1 MFRQI
6 KHIFFVGFFLS
17 ASAQASINFEKTKQE
32 YMSVL
37 DKPYVLLP
45 HKGSFLYPISYNASP
60 NQEVYESLLTVDEKD
75 KNRGDF
81 NRHLEAEFQISF
93 LVLANKNFLETDYYL
108 FFGYT
113 HHSWWQVYND
123 DWSRPFRETNYEPEL
138 FGRKIFN
145 SPVNLGIGK
154 MIMMDLGYVH
164 ESNGQIQELSRSW
177 NRFFIRS
184 YFLYEN
190 FAANISLWAKIPEKD
205 ENSDNKD
212 IQDFR
217 GLGEINLIGV
227 KSFNR
232 FKLRLSPGF
241 TNFGYELNYSIPWR
255 EGLRLSVR
263 IGQGYGLSLQDYNHE
278 TNRIS
283 LGVELAHFL

>member
-1 MFRQI
+1 
-6 KHIFFVGFFLS
+6 
-17 ASAQASINFEKTKQE
+17 
-32 YMSVL
+32 
-37 DKPYVLLP
+37 
-45 HKGSFLYPISYNASP
+45 
-60 NQEVYESLLTVDEKD
+60 
-75 KNRGDF
+75 
-81 NRHLEAEFQISF
+81 
-93 LVLANKNFLETDYYL
+93 
-108 FFGYT
+108 
-113 HHSWWQVYND
+113 
-123 DWSRPFRETNYEPEL
+123 
-138 FGRKIFN
+138 
-145 SPVNLGIGK
+145 

-232 FKLRLSPGF
+232 FKLRLIPGF